1 MNWLC
6 RLGAVLAGGGV
17 RGLPRQTK
25 LMGFARPW
33 WFRLSALLWIFGCG
47 ARSSPMDQGTAGPVG
62 SGSSG
67 GQAAVVDSGAST
79 SSGSDDGGAGPR
91 LLNDAAADLAP
102 CAPSGNLFYLDLVES
117 SELGPSGPQLYANP
131 GFDVFAVPYAFQVMP
146 GAYAPG
152 PILAVTA
159 PEGTSPV
166 PGSYPLDG
174 NQSSWPSVKVT
185 SGAVECLP
193 QSGSIDLLELPVLS
207 QQDEDGGTKILLSF
221 DILCAGVWEL
231 RRRFVGVSG
240 SASERRNSIAKAS
253 GFEAHVTRPGAT

>member
-1 MNWLC
+1 MRSFGFRVW
-6 RLGAVLAGGGV
+6 RAVKPYGPGHGRASGERKLGW
-17 RGLPRQTK
+17 P
-25 LMGFARPW
+25 
-33 WFRLSALLWIFGCG
+33 
-47 ARSSPMDQGTAGPVG
+47 
-62 SGSSG
+62 GSSRRF
-67 GQAAVVDSGAST
+67 GALT

-221 DILCAGVWEL
+221 DILCAGA
-231 RRRFVGVSG
+231 VG
-240 SASERRNSIAKAS
+240 IAPEIR
-253 GFEAHVTRPGAT
+253 GCVRLGE